1 MWACG
6 GTRAVTPRA
15 KADATLRESG
25 VARMQHWKQEEA
37 AAGSQDVLIDG
48 AGLAPLRPEGGK
60 A

>member
-1 MWACG
+1 MG
-6 GTRAVTPRA
+6 
-15 KADATLRESG
+15 LRWDQGSNTKGESRCYAAG

>member
-1 MWACG
+1 MG
-6 GTRAVTPRA
+6 
-15 KADATLRESG
+15 LRWDQGSNTAGESRCYAAG